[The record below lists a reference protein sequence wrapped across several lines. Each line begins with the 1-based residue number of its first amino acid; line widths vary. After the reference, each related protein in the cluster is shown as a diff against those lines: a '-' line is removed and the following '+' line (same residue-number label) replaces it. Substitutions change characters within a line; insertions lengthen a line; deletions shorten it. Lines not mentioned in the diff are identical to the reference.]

1 MRNSRREMS
10 EQMLNQGGQVHNLME
25 DYREMK
31 ERMGTLE
38 VANQRLKRDNYDLMS
53 DVKIYKKRLQE
64 YGNIEGMSEELNLKN
79 KKLMEMNH
87 ELIENDKLLQR
98 FEDELDRKDQIIEQ
112 MKVKLGSKEEQI
124 HQLKYKLNEY
134 QKRFE
139 KVANNDHKITLLI
152 RENAN
157 LKDQLQNR
165 PEPHINNDSFE
176 SNGNDSER
184 IQILESKVEDLTALI
199 EKLRRE
205 IEDYKERY
213 EKALKEAKFWEQQ
226 RDEIAE
232 KLHDMEGLLEL
243 KKEELMRKILTV
255 SMMSVKLTLLMAGI
269 KSCRKRIVQLETK
282 NN

>member
-184 IQILESKVEDLTALI
+184 IQILESKVKDLTALI